1 MTAVSEGSHIGDG
14 SRLQQILVALM
25 LLVVAALMLRNLGY
39 LLTFVSNALS
49 FPYSLDY
56 GEGIVWQQM
65 RDMLG
70 GTAYGPL
77 GVYPAVVYHYPPVF
91 HLTTAATAAVTG
103 ADELTA
109 GRAVEV
115 ASTLVTAALAAI
127 LTMHALGRETPTGI
141 RAGCGVFAALFFLN
155 CGPVL
160 AWAPLMRVDM
170 LAGALGLLGMVF
182 AVRAIDRP
190 VWIYAA
196 AFAFVLSL
204 YTKQIGIAPPLAVFA
219 VLGLADRRTA
229 LRGLIASTALG
240 LIVLG
245 ALAWMTD
252 GGFVRHVFLYNVNRI
267 DPARLVDL
275 AELIGEHLP
284 LVLLAAAGTFAG
296 WQRLRR
302 AARDAP
308 NLTSLGVRLKADRV
322 ALTMAMLLAFLA
334 IKTLM
339 LPTILKSGSNL
350 NYLIEWLSA
359 VAIFAGIALRPV
371 VALAFG
377 HSVAR
382 AERTALVVG
391 LVGLIV
397 VVPQVALVRV
407 WGMSKQAVAEQA
419 NTLAPIVQRIASA
432 SKPVISDDMTL
443 LIRAGRNVAFEP
455 AIAAELAHTGVYD
468 EAGFVR
474 MIRAGDFAF
483 FLTEGRAGALPFD
496 ERYNAPVAAAI
507 RAAYPHE
514 EAIGR
519 FVLHMPQR

>member
-1 MTAVSEGSHIGDG
+1 MTAVSEGSRIGDG
-14 SRLQQILVALM
+14 SRLQQILVTLM
-25 LLVVAALMLRNLGY
+25 LLIVAALMLRNLGF
-39 LLTFVSNALS
+39 LLAFVSNALS
-49 FPYSLDY
+49 YPYSFDY

-65 RDMLG
+65 RDMLR
-70 GTAYGPL
+70 GTAYGPI
-77 GVYPAVVYHYPPVF
+77 GVYPAIVYHYPPVF
-91 HLTTAATAAVTG
+91 HLTTAATAALTG

-115 ASTLVTAALAAI
+115 ASTLVTAVLAAM
-127 LTMHALGRETPTGI
+127 LTMQAIGRATPARI
-141 RAGCGVFAALFFLN
+141 RIGCGVFAALFFLN

-190 VWIYAA
+190 GWIYAA
-196 AFAFVLSL
+196 AVAFVLSL
-204 YTKQIGIAPPLAVFA
+204 YTKQIGIAAPLAAFA
-219 VLGLADRRTA
+219 VLWLANRRTA

-267 DPARLVDL
+267 DLARIVDL

-284 LVLLAAAGTFAG
+284 LVLLAAAGAFAG
-296 WQRLRR
+296 WRQLRQ
-302 AARDAP
+302 AAGHTV
-308 NLTSLGVRLKADRV
+308 NLTSLGAGLKVDRA
-322 ALTMAMLLAFLA
+322 ALTVAMLLAFLA

-339 LPTILKSGSNL
+339 LPTILKSGSNQ

-359 VAIFAGIALRPV
+359 VAIFAGIAMRPAI
-371 VALAFG
+371 ALTLG
-377 HSVAR
+377 NSLAR
-382 AERTALVVG
+382 ADRAALVVG
-391 LVGLIV
+391 LIGLIV
-397 VVPQVALVRV
+397 VVPQVAAVRV
-407 WGMSKQAVAEQA
+407 WGMSKQEVAERA
-419 NTLAPIVQRIASA
+419 STLAPIVQRIASA

-455 AIAAELAHTGVYD
+455 AIAAELAHTGTYD

-483 FLTEGRAGALPFD
+483 FLTEGRAGAVPFD

-507 RAAYPHE
+507 RDVYPRQE
-514 EAIGR
+514 EIGR
-519 FVLHMPQR
+519 FVLHLPQR